1 MMASSTSAALAG
13 AAATV
18 LVVDDTPESLRFLTT
33 VLEGAGI
40 TVLIAI
46 DGSAALDL
54 LEHVTPDLILMDA
67 VMPGLDGFETTRR
80 IKADPRFRHLPVI
93 FMTGLTE
100 TEHVVRGLE
109 AGGVDYVSKP
119 IVIDELLARV
129 RIHLANARVT
139 QGSQTALDEN
149 RRPAFAVDGQGVPR
163 WFTPLA
169 SEMLERLFPGWT
181 GRDGDLP
188 DPLAAPLKRLLAGE
202 PAADRIALEVGD
214 SKLGCT
220 LLRRTDGDEWLFRL
234 SEQRD
239 QDQERLL
246 AERHGLTSREA
257 EVLLWISRGKQ
268 NREVSEILNISPRTV
283 NKHLEQIFQKI
294 GVENRASA
302 AAIAVGTLNG

>member
-1 MMASSTSAALAG
+1 MATSANAALAG

-33 VLEGAGI
+33 ILEGTGI

-46 DGSAALDL
+46 DGTVALEL
-54 LEHVTPDLILMDA
+54 LEYVTPDLVLMDA
-67 VMPGLDGFETTRR
+67 MMPGLDGFETTRR
-80 IKADPRFRHLPVI
+80 IKADLRFHHLPVI

-100 TEHVVRGLE
+100 TEHVVRGFE
-109 AGGVDYVSKP
+109 VGGVDYVSKP

-129 RIHLANARVT
+129 RVHLANARVA
-139 QGSQTALDEN
+139 QGGQTALDVTG
-149 RRPAFAVDGQGVPR
+149 RPAFAVDGNGIPR

-169 SEMLERLFPGWT
+169 AAMLERLFPGWSARA
-181 GRDGDLP
+181 GHLP
-188 DPLAAPLKRLLAGE
+188 EALGEPLTRLLASE
-202 PAADRIALEVGD
+202 PDTGGVTLDVDDTKLE
-214 SKLGCT
+214 CA
-220 LLRRTDGDEWLFRL
+220 LLRRTGGDEWLFRL
-234 SEQRD
+234 SEQREGD
-239 QDQERLL
+239 KERLL

-302 AAIAVGTLNG
+302 AAIAVTTLSR

>member
-1 MMASSTSAALAG
+1 MMSSPANAALAG

-46 DGSAALDL
+46 DGSVALEL

-67 VMPGLDGFETTRR
+67 MMPGLDGFETTRR
-80 IKADPRFRHLPVI
+80 IKADPRFRHVPVI

-129 RIHLANARVT
+129 RIHLTNARVAH
-139 QGSQTALDEN
+139 GSQTALDVS
-149 RRPAFAVDGQGVPR
+149 RRPAFAVDGNGTPR

-169 SEMLERLFPGWT
+169 AEMLERLFPGWSA
-181 GRDGDLP
+181 RAERLP
-188 DPLAAPLKRLLAGE
+188 EALAAPLARLLASE
-202 PAADRIALEVGD
+202 PTNGRVALEVGD
-214 SKLGCT
+214 TKLECA
-220 LLRRTDGDEWLFRL
+220 LLRRIGGDEWLFRL

-239 QDQERLL
+239 DDQERQL

-283 NKHLEQIFQKI
+283 NKHLEQIFQKM

-302 AAIAVGTLNG
+302 AAIAVSTLNG